1 MAATYTY
8 AQKHIVINEAMYA
21 PIAPEPEWIELYNI
35 DTVAIN
41 INNWRLSDKITTLK
55 FPNIIFPPNSYILV
69 TKDSNSLKAKY
80 HLSDVRIIQG
90 KLPSYNNDGDQ
101 IILSDSVNI
110 TIDSFEYNLKWGGLG
125 GKSLERFDAERQSDS
140 ANFISSIADSGAT
153 PGSANSIRRR
163 DHDLAASRIDIISNK
178 ANTDTLALVIQN
190 RGRIATNHISYKLL
204 RRGSPI
210 PIALGASTNTILPF
224 GYEIIYVDLTAA
236 PRGASSLILIADNID
251 DEFHRNDTLSQ
262 DVYLPIPEGAV
273 VVNELMVEPV
283 SASCQWV
290 ELYNRSN
297 NIINLGGSSISVSQ
311 TDTSYQFSID
321 SLTIMPKN
329 YAIVAASPKIFSSY
343 NSLRPSEHIFVENT
357 STLHLQKD
365 RGGVCIKNSNGSL
378 IDSMYFDNS
387 YYSTHLSSITGISL
401 ERKHGSSS
409 STQKNNW
416 GSCVDDLGAT
426 PLAVNSLSL
435 DSANIHPVMR
445 VSVSPN
451 PFSPDDDHFE
461 DEMTIAIELPSENEE
476 VVSIKLYNE
485 RGQISRTIAQD
496 HRTVKI
502 GTFSFDGKD
511 DHEIPLP
518 IGLYTLVVLSNSGSF
533 QSTRTGIVIAKRQK

>member
-1 MAATYTY
+1 MAAAYTY

-21 PIAPEPEWIELYNI
+21 PIVPEPEWIELYNI

-41 INNWRLSDKITTLK
+41 IKNWRLSDKITTLK

-80 HLSDVRIIQG
+80 HLSDVTIIQG
-90 KLPSYNNDGDQ
+90 KLPNYNNDGDQ
-101 IILSDSVNI
+101 IILSDSANT
-110 TIDSFEYNLKWGGLG
+110 TIDSFEYNPKWGGLG
-125 GKSLERFDAERQSDS
+125 GKSLERFDAELLSDS
-140 ANFISSIADSGAT
+140 ANFISSIDDSGAT

-163 DHDLAASRIDIISNK
+163 DHDLAASKIEIITSK
-178 ANTDTLALVIQN
+178 DNTLKLALIIQN
-190 RGRIATNHISYKLL
+190 RGRIAANFISYKLL

-210 PIALGASTNTILPF
+210 PITLGTSTNTLLPF
-224 GYEIIYVDLTAA
+224 GYDTIYVDWTEA
-236 PRGASSLILIADNID
+236 PLGSNTLILIADNVD
-251 DEFHRNDTLSQ
+251 DEFRRNDTLSQ
-262 DVYLPIPEGAV
+262 DVYLPIPLGRV
-273 VVNELMVEPV
+273 IVNELMVEPV
-283 SASCQWV
+283 SASCQWI

-297 NIINLGGSSISVSQ
+297 SSVQLGGTSLIVYQ
-311 TDTSYQFSID
+311 KDTSFRFLID
-321 SLTIMPKN
+321 SLMILPKS
-329 YAIVAASPKIFSSY
+329 YAIVAASSKIFSSY
-343 NSLRPSEHIFVENT
+343 SGLHPSEHIFVENT